1 MNDLETNY
9 FDSKLRILN
18 LIEKELIEI
27 WEMLSSMEKR
37 NEKQYQRFL
46 TTQRAAR
53 NFNEAFVAFASSQ
66 GYFNSR
72 GKNDRKF

>member
-1 MNDLETNY
+1 MSHFDSNY
-9 FDSKLRILN
+9 FDSKMKILS

-53 NFNEAFVAFASSQ
+53 NLNEAFAAFASSQ

-72 GKNDRKF
+72 RNK